1 MKIEEVNYLQLLD
14 SYKGLLTA
22 SRVEIAEMY
31 FGLDLSQSEIAE
43 LKGVTRQSVLD
54 AIKTVKSELDGF
66 EQKLGLNKLKGAI
79 KEFSL
84 TLEPDQRQKIIDIL
98 EK

>member
-1 MKIEEVNYLQLLD
+1 MFEKNMKLAYLLD
-14 SYKGLLTA
+14 FYGEALDERTNSIMQAY
-22 SRVEIAEMY
+22 Y
-31 FGLDLSQSEIAE
+31 DDDLSLSEIAE

-84 TLEPDQRQKIIDIL
+84 TLEADQRQKLIDIL